1 MLSLSTIEPRTLG
14 ILKAVMTFPLLSQI
28 RLAGGTSLAL
38 QLGHR
43 KSIDL
48 DFFGEIELSSEEIKQ
63 LLRTIGP
70 LSVIKESP
78 NINIYTVDGVKI
90 DFVNYTY
97 AWIDK
102 PIYENDIRLA
112 STRDIAAMKINA
124 VEGRGTKKDFI
135 DIYFLLKHFSLK
147 QILEFYSRKYPEN
160 SIFRAL
166 MSLTYFEDAELQD
179 SPEMCIPVAWE
190 EMKEYIRKE
199 VKLYRQ

>member
-14 ILKAVMTFPLLSQI
+14 ILK
-28 RLAGGTSLAL
+28 
-38 QLGHR
+38 
-43 KSIDL
+43 
-48 DFFGEIELSSEEIKQ
+48 
-63 LLRTIGP
+63 LLRTIGS

-102 PIYENDIRLA
+102 PVYENDIRLA
-112 STRDIAAMKINA
+112 SMRDIAAMKINA
-124 VEGRGTKKDFI
+124 IEGRGTKKDFI
-135 DIYFLLKHFSLK
+135 DIYFLLQHFSLK
-147 QILEFYSRKYPEN
+147 QILDFYSRKYPDN

-166 MSLTYFEDAELQD
+166 ISLTYFEDAELQN
-179 SPEMCIPVAWE
+179 SPEMCIPVVWE
-190 EMKEYIRKE
+190 VMKEAIRKE